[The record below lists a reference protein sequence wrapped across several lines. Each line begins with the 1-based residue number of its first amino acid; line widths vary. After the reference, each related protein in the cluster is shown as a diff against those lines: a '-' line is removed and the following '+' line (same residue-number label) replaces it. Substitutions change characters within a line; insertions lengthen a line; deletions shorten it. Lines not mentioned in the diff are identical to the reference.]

1 MKDTIDAK
9 WAAWRRGLR
18 AGFGPA
24 DPVADVV
31 PDADQH
37 FALGHEWG
45 RYVWIREHAGVQY
58 PAEYDA
64 GMRLGFGGAAAPG
77 LPSPTMAAGWMRG
90 VELWADESH
99 VVDVA
104 QPAEHHAGGHV
115 LGKEK
120 TP

>member
-1 MKDTIDAK
+1 MTRDIDAK

-37 FALGHEWG
+37 FALGLEWG

-58 PAEYDA
+58 PDEYDA

-99 VVDVA
+99 VAAIEEPD
-104 QPAEHHAGGHV
+104 EHHAGGHV
-115 LGKEK
+115 LGGGRQ
-120 TP
+120 